1 MTEKENHEK
10 LARMKQDV
18 EIVKRMS
25 KIKHKIA
32 VMSGKGGVGKSTIS
46 VNLAAAFVKK
56 GYKTGIMDAD
66 IHGPNVPKMF
76 GVEGKSLKFVKDGIL
91 PIETVNGIK
100 VMSIGFLLSSQ
111 DVPIIWRGPAQTGAI
126 KQFLGEIIWGD
137 LDVLIIDNP
146 PGTGDIPLTI
156 LQTLPSLD
164 GVVIVTTP
172 QSVVQEDVVKNIN
185 LVKSLN
191 VPIIGIIEN
200 MSGFICPHCENE
212 IFIFGKDGGAKI
224 AEEMDIPFLGKLP
237 LDVKTSSSSDIGKP
251 IIFKEPESEISK
263 KIFDIVNKIENI
275 ILKKGGSV

>member
-1 MTEKENHEK
+1 MMTEKENHEK
-10 LARMKQDV
+10 LARMQQDV
-18 EIVKRMS
+18 NIVRRMG
-25 KIKHKIA
+25 KIKHIIA
-32 VMSGKGGVGKSTIS
+32 VMSGKGGVGKSTVS
-46 VNLAAAFVKK
+46 VNIAAAFAKK

-76 GVEGKSLKFVKDGIL
+76 GVEGKSLKFDEEGII
-91 PIETVNGIK
+91 PIETENGIK

-111 DVPIIWRGPAQTGAI
+111 DLPVIWRGPAQTGAI
-126 KQFLGEIIWGD
+126 KQFLGEIVWGD

-156 LQTLPSLD
+156 LQTIPSLD

-172 QSVVQEDVVKNIN
+172 QSVVQEDVEKSVN

-200 MSGFICPHCENE
+200 MSGFICPECKNE
-212 IFIFGKDGGAKI
+212 IFIFGKDGGIKI

-237 LDVKTSSSSDIGKP
+237 LDIKTAAASDIGNP
-251 IIFKEPESEISK
+251 IVTKEPESEITK
-263 KIFDIVNKIENI
+263 KLSDIVNKIENTI
-275 ILKKGGSV
+275 QKKE

>member
-1 MTEKENHEK
+1 MTEQENLEK

-18 EIVKRMS
+18 EIVKRMG

-46 VNLAAAFVKK
+46 VNIAAALAKK

-76 GVEGKSLKFVKDGIL
+76 GVEGKDLKFDKDGIL

-111 DVPIIWRGPAQTGAI
+111 DVPVIWRGPAQTGAI
-126 KQFLGEIIWGD
+126 RQFLGEIVWGD

-164 GVVIVTTP
+164 GVIIVTTP

-200 MSGFICPHCENE
+200 MSGFICPQCKNE
-212 IFIFGKDGGAKI
+212 IFIFGKDGGAKV
-224 AEEMDIPFLGKLP
+224 AKEMDIPFLGKLP
-237 LDVKTSSSSDIGKP
+237 LDVETSSSSDIGNP
-251 IIFKEPESEISK
+251 IIIKEPESEISK
-263 KIFDIVNKIENI
+263 KIFDIVNKIEDRV
-275 ILKKGGSV
+275 LKKEGSV

>member
-1 MTEKENHEK
+1 MVTEQENQEK
-10 LARMKQDV
+10 IARMQQDV
-18 EIVKRMS
+18 DIVRRMD
-25 KIKHKIA
+25 KIKYKIA
-32 VMSGKGGVGKSTIS
+32 VMSGKGGVGKSTVS
-46 VNLAAAFVKK
+46 VNIAAAFAKK

-76 GVEGKSLKFVKDGIL
+76 GVEGKTVTFDKDGII
-91 PIETVNGIK
+91 PIETENGIK
-100 VMSIGFLLSSQ
+100 VMSISFLLSSQ
-111 DVPIIWRGPAQTGAI
+111 DVPVIWRGPAQTGAI

-172 QSVVQEDVVKNIN
+172 QSVVQEDVVKSVN

-200 MSGFICPHCENE
+200 MSGFICPHCEKE
-212 IFIFGKDGGAKI
+212 IFIFGKDGGIKI
-224 AEEMDIPFLGKLP
+224 AEEMNIPFLGKLP
-237 LDVKTSSSSDIGKP
+237 LDMKTSETSDTGNP
-251 IIFKEPESEISK
+251 IVIKEPESEISK
-263 KIFDIVNKIENI
+263 KISDIVNKIETI
-275 ILKKGGSV
+275 IKKE

>member
-1 MTEKENHEK
+1 MTEQENLEK

-18 EIVKRMS
+18 EIVKRMG

-46 VNLAAAFVKK
+46 VNIAAALAKK

-76 GVEGKSLKFVKDGIL
+76 GVEGKDLKFDKDGIL

-111 DVPIIWRGPAQTGAI
+111 DVPVIWRGPAQTGAI
-126 KQFLGEIIWGD
+126 RQFLGEIVWGD

-164 GVVIVTTP
+164 GVIIVTTP

-200 MSGFICPHCENE
+200 MSGFICPQCKNE
-212 IFIFGKDGGAKI
+212 IFIFGKDGGAKV
-224 AEEMDIPFLGKLP
+224 AKEMDIPFLGKLP
-237 LDVKTSSSSDIGKP
+237 LDVETSSSSDIGNP
-251 IIFKEPESEISK
+251 IIIKEPESEISK
-263 KIFDIVNKIENI
+263 KIFDIVTKIEDRV
-275 ILKKGGSV
+275 LKKEGSV